1 MMMKMNTF
9 SYVIF
14 PNLPGDVFCE
24 IETDKATLDMEVMD
38 EGYLAKIIVPAGSK
52 DIAVGDPIAVVVE
65 SKDSI
70 GAFKNYTVGDGNVC

>member
-1 MMMKMNTF
+1 
-9 SYVIF
+9 
-14 PNLPGDVFCE
+14 
-24 IETDKATLDMEVMD
+24 MD

-70 GAFKNYTVGDGNVC
+70 SAFKNFTVGDGNVR